1 MRVADALTHARR
13 LGVDRLDAQL
23 LLSHCLGRSRTW
35 LIAHDDAD
43 MAAAGE
49 MAFMQL
55 AAQRAA
61 GMPLAYLVG
70 EREFHGLRLVVTPD
84 VLVPRPDTEV
94 LVDWAL
100 DLLQG
105 HTAPRVLDLGTGSG
119 AIAIALAHCRGDARV
134 TATDIDCAALD
145 VARANAAAHGVAVRF
160 EQGPWWS
167 PLRDQTFDLVVS
179 NPPYIPAAELAGLAP
194 EVREHDP
201 RLALDGGVDG
211 LDFYRRLAEEL
222 GPRIRSGGR
231 AMLEFGDGQAPEVSA
246 LFQGAGWIVDDVQRD
261 YSGRDRFLVVRRAD

>member
-179 NPPYIPAAELAGLAP
+179 NPPYIAADDPHLDALSHEPRAALTPGGDGLDALRQIIVGATLHLHAGAWLLLEHGHDQAAAVRTLLQSAGFTDVQTRCDLAGL
-194 EVREHDP
+194 ERC
-201 RLALDGGVDG
+201 
-211 LDFYRRLAEEL
+211 
-222 GPRIRSGGR
+222 SGGR
-231 AMLEFGDGQAPEVSA
+231 
-246 LFQGAGWIVDDVQRD
+246 
-261 YSGRDRFLVVRRAD
+261 RRLT